1 MTARAPNI
9 NRSKIYEEYV
19 QKLAAIPLPGSER
32 RLFPTI
38 RELLCF
44 AALLGFSEKRRLPL
58 DRSQGVEDVSYQQF
72 ERGDAENLIYL
83 IALAGY
89 ARQRSRLM
97 RALFGLVQRLDGFEN
112 TEPNARGAMEAI
124 LADLEPDSGCPRRVF
139 RTPTGEISLFRLKVG
154 PALQKRL
161 APPVTGGS
169 REAS

>member
-9 NRSKIYEEYV
+9 NRSRIYEEYV
-19 QKLAAIPLPGSER
+19 QKLAATPLPGTER

-83 IALAGY
+83 IALAETEDADILREGEEGRCAEIFEEY
-89 ARQRSRLM
+89 ANGGLAIIKDHLLREGGEYPD
-97 RALFGLVQRLDGFEN
+97 RALMSLLRERGYLVPAQ
-112 TEPNARGAMEAI
+112 A
-124 LADLEPDSGCPRRVF
+124 EPDLAA
-139 RTPTGEISLFRLKVG
+139 ISF
-154 PALQKRL
+154 
-161 APPVTGGS
+161 
-169 REAS
+169 